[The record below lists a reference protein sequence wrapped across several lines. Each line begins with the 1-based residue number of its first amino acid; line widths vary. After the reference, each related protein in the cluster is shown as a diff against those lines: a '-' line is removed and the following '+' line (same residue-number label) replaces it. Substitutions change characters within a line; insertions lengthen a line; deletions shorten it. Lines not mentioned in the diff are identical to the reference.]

1 MKRLDANQLLALST
15 GLALIVLVLA
25 AAINAPEGKPLRYP
39 VLGVVCSVA
48 YVVLS
53 AFWTRRTGVRRP
65 PMIHPDT
72 PGAAVWS
79 SLFPLGILIAAAV
92 PFLFPGLDFGLLVI
106 IGAIF
111 FGVTMESAIK
121 AARMGGR

>member
-25 AAINAPEGKPLRYP
+25 AAVNAPEGRALRYP
-39 VLGVVCSVA
+39 ILGIVCPLA
-48 YVVLS
+48 YVVLN
-53 AFWTRRTGVRRP
+53 AFWAKRTGVQRP
-65 PMIHPDT
+65 PMIHPDN
-72 PGAAVWS
+72 PGTAIWS
-79 SLFPLGILIAAAV
+79 SLFPLAILISAAV
-92 PFLFPGLDFGLLVI
+92 PFLFPGVDFGLLVI

-121 AARMGGR
+121 AARMED

>member
-1 MKRLDANQLLALST
+1 MPDF
-15 GLALIVLVLA
+15 I
-25 AAINAPEGKPLRYP
+25 P
-39 VLGVVCSVA
+39 VLGYLDDA
-48 YVVLS
+48 IL
-53 AFWTRRTGVRRP
+53 
-65 PMIHPDT
+65 
-72 PGAAVWS
+72 
-79 SLFPLGILIAAAV
+79 LPLGILIAAAV